1 MSLASEILT
10 WEQGNRLYSRVT
22 TNVRPSKLIGR
33 LVALNLLEFAETVHA
48 YFGDRA
54 EGGNGYEVQWKD
66 YVEWDDLKKLV
77 RL

>member
-10 WEQGNRLYSRVT
+10 WEQGNRLFSRVT
-22 TNVRPSKLIGR
+22 TNAPTSKMIGR
-33 LVALNLLEFAETVHA
+33 LAALDLLELAETVHA

-54 EGGNGYEVQWKD
+54 DGGNGYEVLWKE
-66 YVEWDDLKKLV
+66 YVQWDDLRKLV